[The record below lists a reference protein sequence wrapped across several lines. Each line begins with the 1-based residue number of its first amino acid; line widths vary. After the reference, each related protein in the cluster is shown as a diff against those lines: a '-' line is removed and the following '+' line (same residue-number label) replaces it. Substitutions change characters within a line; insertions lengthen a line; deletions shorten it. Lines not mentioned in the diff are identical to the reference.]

1 MGLSVVP
8 EDVATTF
15 FLTSYA
21 ETSATAHLPALADTL
36 TSEGLSNCVLLAP
49 ALAALS
55 RDLVQPSL
63 MGLARKHY
71 SVAIQQTNLA
81 LASPH
86 LAVTDATLASVL
98 LLALFEALAFRG
110 RRSPTNWIMHMNG
123 ATELLKMRGP
133 AQFNSVLGRSMFL
146 DVVSDILTSCA
157 TRRVPVPE
165 ALRELLAQLAD
176 VVGHDDLHI
185 GVTRATT
192 GMADLVNLITAR
204 TDDPR
209 AAAMQLFLQARQLDA
224 HISNLLER
232 FAALR
237 SYTVVD
243 PASAPESAYNRVAH
257 HYSSPKLCWQWNN
270 LRMMRVYVNSWIFRA
285 GSALQDDPEAVAVLG
300 QSRLLEMAASNA
312 ERMATDILGTVPYR
326 NSLPASSN
334 DRLTT
339 ARRLIWP
346 LFAIAASKVTPISA
360 RIYARDTL
368 GALGQETGISQA
380 TEARNM
386 VDESK
391 ETEDWWVK
399 KTTLAFWF
407 METALTSKS

>member
-1 MGLSVVP
+1 MVP

-21 ETSATAHLPALADTL
+21 DTSSTADLPALADTL
-36 TSEGLSNCVLLAP
+36 AFEGLSNCALLAP

-71 SVAIQQTNLA
+71 AVAIQQTNRA

-86 LAVTDATLASVL
+86 LAVQDATLASVL

-110 RRSPTNWIMHMNG
+110 RRSPTNWTMHMNG

-133 AQFNSVLGRSMFL
+133 GQFNSVLGRSMFL
-146 DVVSDILTSCA
+146 DVASDILTSCA
-157 TRRVPVPE
+157 TRRVAVPPV
-165 ALRELLAQLAD
+165 LKELLAQLAD

-185 GVTRATT
+185 EITRATA
-192 GMADLVNLITAR
+192 GMADLVGLMTAR
-204 TDDPR
+204 ADDPD
-209 AAAMQLFLQARQLDA
+209 AAAIQLFLQGRQLDT

-232 FAALR
+232 FATLR
-237 SYTVVD
+237 PYVVID

-257 HYSSPKLCWQWNN
+257 RYSSPKLCWQWNN
-270 LRMMRVYVNSWIFRA
+270 LRMMRVYVNTWVFQAAADVKSVLRET
-285 GSALQDDPEAVAVLG
+285 PEAVVILE
-300 QSRLLEMAASNA
+300 QSRVLEMAARNA
-312 ERMATDILGTVPYR
+312 KRMATDILGVVPYCH
-326 NSLPASSN
+326 SLPASSN
-334 DRLTT
+334 DRLTV

-346 LFAIAASKVTPISA
+346 LSAIAGSKVTPVSA

-368 GALGQETGISQA
+368 CALGQETGISQA
-380 TEARNM
+380 MEAKNM

-391 ETEDWWVK
+391 DTEDW
-399 KTTLAFWF
+399 
-407 METALTSKS
+407 

>member
-1 MGLSVVP
+1 MGLSIVP

-21 ETSATAHLPALADTL
+21 NTSPTAHLPALADTL
-36 TSEGLSNCVLLAP
+36 AFEGLSNCVLLAP

-71 SVAIQQTNLA
+71 SVAIQQTNRA

-86 LAVTDATLASVL
+86 LAVKDATLASVL

-110 RRSPTNWIMHMNG
+110 RRSPTNWTMHMNG
-123 ATELLKMRGP
+123 ATELLKMRGS
-133 AQFNSVLGRSMFL
+133 AQFNSELGRSMFL
-146 DVVSDILTSCA
+146 DIVSDILTSCA
-157 TRRVPVPE
+157 TRRVAVPA
-165 ALRELLAQLAD
+165 ALRELLEQLAD

-185 GVTRATT
+185 GITRATT
-192 GMADLVNLITAR
+192 GMADMVGLITTR
-204 TDDPR
+204 TTDPD
-209 AAAMQLFLQARQLDA
+209 AAAIQILLQGRQLDA

-232 FAALR
+232 FATLR
-237 SYTVVD
+237 PYVVVD

-257 HYSSPKLCWQWNN
+257 HYSSPKFCWQWNN
-270 LRMMRVYVNSWIFRA
+270 LRMMRVYVNSWIFQAAADAKRV
-285 GSALQDDPEAVAVLG
+285 LQDTPEAAVALG
-300 QSRLLEMAASNA
+300 QSRVQEMAASNA
-312 ERMATDILGTVPYR
+312 ERMATDILGVVPYCH
-326 NSLPASSN
+326 SLPASSN
-334 DRLTT
+334 DRLTM

-346 LFAIAASKVTPISA
+346 LAAIAASKVTPISA

-368 GALGQETGISQA
+368 CALGQETGISQA
-380 TEARNM
+380 MEAKNM

-391 ETEDWWVK
+391 ETEDWWVQK
-399 KTTLAFWF
+399 QHTHSGSWRRR
-407 METALTSKS
+407 